1 MKNVKF
7 DLNQKPKTA
16 TEIFGKL
23 TMKTINFN
31 INEKPKL
38 AVENVAYLVD
48 ESNVDLLRQYVNKY
62 YPDNITCLSDS
73 SSWTEWFNNHIS
85 IPIESNINDKFI
97 LYFKRNSLG
106 WDDSQKAVAYD
117 DGYDIYYVV
126 EAKPGKQ
133 LMKVE

>member
-1 MKNVKF
+1 
-7 DLNQKPKTA
+7 
-16 TEIFGKL
+16 
-23 TMKTINFN
+23 MKTINFN

-62 YPDNITCLSDS
+62 YPDNVTCLSES
-73 SSWTEWFNNHIS
+73 SSWTEWFNNHIG

-97 LYFKRNSLG
+97 LYFKRKALG

-117 DGYDIYYVV
+117 FGYDIYFV
-126 EAKPGKQ
+126 KDTQ

>member
-1 MKNVKF
+1 
-7 DLNQKPKTA
+7 
-16 TEIFGKL
+16 
-23 TMKTINFN
+23 MKTINFN
-31 INEKPKL
+31 INEKTKL

-62 YPDNITCLSDS
+62 YPDNVTCLSES
-73 SSWTEWFNNHIS
+73 SSWTEWFNNHIG

-97 LYFKRNSLG
+97 LYFKRKALG

-117 DGYDIYYVV
+117 FGYDIYYVV